1 MGKKVNSKKKKII
14 IIIIIT
20 SSTHLGHQAKMVLTI
35 ISKHQKVSINIIQ
48 IPSEITHSM
57 GVFYIPNLSV
67 TIATKFSS
75 EKGESNYIKEI
86 Q

>member
-1 MGKKVNSKKKKII
+1 M
-14 IIIIIT
+14 IT
-20 SSTHLGHQAKMVLTI
+20 PSTHLGHQAKKFLTI
-35 ISKHQKVSINIIQ
+35 ISKHQKVSINTIQ
-48 IPSEITHSM
+48 IPSEITPSI

-75 EKGESNYIKEI
+75 EIGESNYIKEI